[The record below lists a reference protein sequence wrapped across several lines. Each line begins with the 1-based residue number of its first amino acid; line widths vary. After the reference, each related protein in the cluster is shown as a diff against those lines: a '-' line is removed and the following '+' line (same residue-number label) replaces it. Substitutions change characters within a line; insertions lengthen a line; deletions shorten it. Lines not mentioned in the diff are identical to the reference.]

1 MHQIVKVINL
11 YYSIVSS
18 LRLPCVYKVARSYFA
33 LPNAGVVCPV
43 IGSLIEKVAAPG
55 LAFVWT
61 VLDSDDM
68 DGTSEEDLLLANALR
83 AMSTKGNPMPR
94 FAL

>member
-1 MHQIVKVINL
+1 MRTSKNAPL
-11 YYSIVSS
+11 SS
-18 LRLPCVYKVARSYFA
+18 LDRYLGGGDA
-33 LPNAGVVCPV
+33 LRCQNAGVVCPV

-68 DGTSEEDLLLANALR
+68 DGTSEEDLLLANTLR
-83 AMSTKGNPMPR
+83 AMSKGNPMPR

>member
-1 MHQIVKVINL
+1 MPYQQECSTIVIGQVF
-11 YYSIVSS
+11 
-18 LRLPCVYKVARSYFA
+18 RWGRRFA

-83 AMSTKGNPMPR
+83 AMSKGNPMLR